1 MKTLI
6 SFVNHATYQFLFSD
20 PRGPD
25 VEMAF
30 FGQTWP
36 DLGPKRA
43 TSIEISDYYSATAN
57 LNLQKRRVQSVRM
70 RKFRNFVPWQVHR
83 QVLVLSAL
91 GTIHIIRNHFW
102 GIGGFI
108 KNYLAYI
115 IKGGGGQTFC
125 LLLKVA

>member
-6 SFVNHATYQFLFSD
+6 SYVNHATYQFLFSD
-20 PRGPD
+20 PRRPD

-30 FGQTWP
+30 FGQTSS

-43 TSIEISDYYSATAN
+43 ASIEISDYYSATAN

-91 GTIHIIRNHFW
+91 GTIHILRNHFD
-102 GIGGFI
+102 I
-108 KNYLAYI
+108 KSYFGLHKMTVFAY
-115 IKGGGGQTFC
+115 F
-125 LLLKVA
+125 